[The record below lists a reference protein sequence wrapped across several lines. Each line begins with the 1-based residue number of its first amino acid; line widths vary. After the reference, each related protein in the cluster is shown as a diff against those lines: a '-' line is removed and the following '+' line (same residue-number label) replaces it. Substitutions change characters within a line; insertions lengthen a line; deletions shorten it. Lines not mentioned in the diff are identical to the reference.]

1 MDRNNLKQVKL
12 VFESFE
18 DTGVEVFFTED
29 SYLAHTP
36 DDIILLKANEEKTT
50 IYDRD
55 SIYRFTFT
63 GAAFI
68 ISAKIEGK
76 ILNCYRLFSGCC
88 SLTNLDVT
96 NLDTSEAFDM
106 DRMFYECCG
115 LTSLDVSNFDTSNV
129 TSMESMFY
137 ACTRL
142 STLDVSNFDTSNVEY
157 MGTMFCG
164 CTGLT
169 SLDVSN
175 FDTSNVTDM
184 GFMFCDCYKLTT
196 LDLSKWDI
204 SNVINMNLMFNHCR
218 SLTTIG
224 SVDIA
229 SGWQHRELFY
239 KVSMFEDCP
248 ATPNLFGII
257 NKHLTTSNYS
267 ILIIIYLYC
276 FDVTRC

>member
-142 STLDVSNFDTSNVEY
+142 STLDVSNFDTSNV
-157 MGTMFCG
+157 
-164 CTGLT
+164 
-169 SLDVSN
+169 SDI
-175 FDTSNVTDM
+175 

>member
-18 DTGVEVFFTED
+18 HTSVDVFFTED
-29 SYLAHTP
+29 SYLNNTP
-36 DDIILLKANEEKTT
+36 DDIILLKPNQEKSTT
-50 IYDRD
+50 YFHKDNIYT
-55 SIYRFTFT
+55 FTFDSP
-63 GAAFI
+63 AFI
-68 ISAKIEGK
+68 TSAKIEGK
-76 ILNCYRLFSGCC
+76 VLRCYRLFSGCA
-88 SLTNLDVT
+88 SLTNLDVI

-106 DRMFYECCG
+106 DQMFYDCCG
-115 LTSLDVSNFDTSNV
+115 LTSLDVSHFDTLNV

-137 ACTRL
+137 GCTRL
-142 STLDVSNFDTSNVEY
+142 KTLDLSHFDTSNVEY

-169 SLDVSN
+169 SLNISH

-184 GFMFCDCYKLTT
+184 GFMFSDCYKLTT

-204 SNVINMNLMFNHCR
+204 SNVINMNLMFDRCR

-224 SVDIA
+224 PVDIA

-239 KVSMFEDCP
+239 EDTMFKDCP
-248 ATPNLFGII
+248 ATPKPIWYV
-257 NKHLTTSNYS
+257 KQ
-267 ILIIIYLYC
+267 
-276 FDVTRC
+276 